1 MMQIA
6 RNVIDADDGFLRGK
20 RYLILDRDA
29 KYSDGFRNEIMREGV
44 AQEFR
49 ERAAKTHPERA
60 TLSMCNHQRESEP
73 AAIAVGDFWREL
85 WTCWR

>member
-6 RNVIDADDGFLRGK
+6 RNGTDADDGFLRGK

-29 KYSDGFRNEIMREGV
+29 KCSDG
-44 AQEFR
+44 FR

-60 TLSMCNHQRESEP
+60 TLSMCNHYGKSER
-73 AAIAVGDFWREL
+73 AAIAVGNFWRES